1 MSARHPAPEVLLTH
15 CAHAVERARAHG
27 AQVADAC
34 AEGSR
39 AFTVS
44 VHGGAVDTLKQ
55 SGTMGLGM
63 RAIVDG
69 AVGFASGTSSGSV
82 TPYATTS
89 RSHCFW
95 AASRRGR
102 TASRLFRAAARAA
115 SRSANRL
122 WSSGGATTRPSSRL
136 PMARSS
142 MSEKKEIGRAH
153 V

>member
-69 AVGFASGTSSGSV
+69 AVGFASGTDLSPAGIDDLARRAV
-82 TPYATTS
+82 ALARFATPDE
-89 RSHCFW
+89 
-95 AASRRGR
+95 
-102 TASRLFRAAARAA
+102 
-115 SRSANRL
+115 AN
-122 WSSGGATTRPSSRL
+122 G
-136 PMARSS
+136 
-142 MSEKKEIGRAH
+142 EIGRAH